1 MVVPD
6 SLSRLPLPQR
16 KIGEFEDSSFVY
28 NVVSHTIHELI
39 LTRKT
44 LRKATEKDPVLS
56 KVILYTERGW
66 PQKKNLE
73 EKFYP
78 FYEKRDELSYE
89 QKILMLNNRIVI
101 PHKLKSCVM
110 DRLHEAHTGIVA
122 MKSVAR
128 MSVWWPSIDLDIER
142 TVRGCIDCNEHQP
155 KTCESPLVLWNNT
168 GKPWDRVHIDLAQ
181 LNGENWFFV
190 IDSYSRWLEV
200 FKLRNTT
207 STDIIKCFRKLFSS
221 YGICR
226 IIVSD
231 NGSQFTS
238 NEFRDFCERN
248 GVKHI
253 RTTPYHSRSNGLAE
267 RVIRTFKTRFKKTLN
282 QFDNQ
287 EHQLQ
292 VFLFTYRTTVH
303 RATGSTPA
311 KLFLNRE
318 LATVFDRLKPD
329 HMNDIQSLKSKFYH
343 DRTSKNKSYEIG
355 DKVWIKRPIDQKW
368 NQGIIS
374 EKTGPLSYRTQNNLR
389 VHADH
394 LRNRN
399 VEESTTPL
407 PSKESDQPNTP
418 DLEPIDLSESIIP
431 DPDRDPVPDQI
442 PDPVPEE
449 TQQSPRRSTRTRN
462 PPKRFHDEFNY

>member
-1 MVVPD
+1 M
-6 SLSRLPLPQR
+6 
-16 KIGEFEDSSFVY
+16 
-28 NVVSHTIHELI
+28 
-39 LTRKT
+39 
-44 LRKATEKDPVLS
+44 
-56 KVILYTERGW
+56 
-66 PQKKNLE
+66 
-73 EKFYP
+73 
-78 FYEKRDELSYE
+78 
-89 QKILMLNNRIVI
+89 
-101 PHKLKSCVM
+101 
-110 DRLHEAHTGIVA
+110 
-122 MKSVAR
+122 
-128 MSVWWPSIDLDIER
+128 
-142 TVRGCIDCNEHQP
+142 
-155 KTCESPLVLWNNT
+155 
-168 GKPWDRVHIDLAQ
+168 
-181 LNGENWFFV
+181 
-190 IDSYSRWLEV
+190 
-200 FKLRNTT
+200 
-207 STDIIKCFRKLFSS
+207 
-221 YGICR
+221 
-226 IIVSD
+226 
-231 NGSQFTS
+231 
-238 NEFRDFCERN
+238 
-248 GVKHI
+248 
-253 RTTPYHSRSNGLAE
+253 
-267 RVIRTFKTRFKKTLN
+267 N

-368 NQGIIS
+368 NQGVIS

-431 DPDRDPVPDQI
+431 DPDRDPVPDQT
-442 PDPVPEE
+442 PDPVPEA